1 MAIQQMLLGGG
12 QQNIEDL
19 FRTKLYTGTGQSQ
32 DVDNGLDLSNEG
44 GLVWIKSRDG
54 TQRPYLFDTERGAP
68 NVFSTMDR
76 QPQNWLNPN
85 ADELS
90 NEHQQTL
97 TAFNS
102 NGFTLGTRQ
111 EVNELNRNYVAW
123 SWVKQEKFFDI
134 VEYTGNANHTQG
146 QTVPHNLGSVP
157 GMIIL
162 IPKNHTDINSYRW
175 VYHRSRAHN
184 EYSFFTNDG
193 QSGPHTWLGGV
204 PTASSFN
211 VVSTEVNTNNVDYV
225 AYLFAHNETM
235 DDGTAPLI
243 YCGQYTGNDGVSS
256 TTENIGFEPQFV
268 ITKAFQSNTRW
279 YMFDNQRGNEVL
291 YADNANVNTIANA
304 MTFNSNGFT
313 VNDVSTNAYNTNYIY
328 MAVAA

>member
-1 MAIQQMLLGGG
+1 MAIQQMLLGGE

-19 FRTKLYTGTGQSQ
+19 FQTKLYTGTGQT
-32 DVDNGLDLSNEG
+32 DDFVNGLDLANQG

-68 NVFSTMDR
+68 NLFSTMDKE
-76 QPQNWLNPN
+76 PQNWLTPTD
-85 ADELS
+85 DELS
-90 NEHQQTL
+90 NENQRTL
-97 TAFNS
+97 TAFNDD
-102 NGFTLGTRQ
+102 GFTLGNRQ

-134 VEYTGNANHTQG
+134 VEYSGNGNHSQG
-146 QTVPHNLGSVP
+146 QTVSHNLGSVP

-162 IPKNHTDINSYRW
+162 IPKNASDANSYRW

-184 EYSFFTNDG
+184 EYSFFTNNG
-193 QSGPHTWLGGV
+193 QSGTHTWLGGV
-204 PTASSFN
+204 PTASNFN
-211 VVSTEVNTNNVDYV
+211 VISTEVNQNNVDYV

-235 DDGTAPLI
+235 DDGAGPFI
-243 YCGQYTGNDGVSS
+243 HCGQYTGNEGVSS
-256 TTENIGFEPQFV
+256 TTVNIGFEPQFV
-268 ITKAFQSNTRW
+268 ITKAFQNNTHW
-279 YMFDNQRGNEVL
+279 FMFDNQRGSEIL
-291 YADNANVNTIANA
+291 YADNANVASLSTA